1 MSTKAVWR
9 MGAAFALLGILVL
22 LAGCAGGE
30 DASPAPDVNRSEEAT
45 IESGDAAL
53 DAVALGAED
62 DGSQVELAA
71 GQVLEVTLE
80 SNPTTGYGW
89 EVSEVDG
96 AVLAQ
101 EGEAQF
107 QEAPTEGE
115 QVVGAGGVQTFRFT
129 ASPGE
134 TTLTLVYRRS
144 WEKDVDP
151 LETFTVQVTV
161 R

>member
-1 MSTKAVWR
+1 
-9 MGAAFALLGILVL
+9 MGAALALLGMLVL
-22 LAGCAGGE
+22 VAGCAGSEGATTVPE
-30 DASPAPDVNRSEEAT
+30 VNRSGEAT
-45 IESGDAAL
+45 S

-62 DGSQVELAA
+62 DGSEVELAA

-101 EGEAQF
+101 VGEAEF
-107 QEAPTEGE
+107 QEAPREGE
-115 QVVGAGGVQTFRFT
+115 PVVGAGGVQTFRFT

-134 TTLTLVYRRS
+134 TTLTLVYRRA

>member
-1 MSTKAVWR
+1 MSTRAVWR
-9 MGAAFALLGILVL
+9 MGAAFALLALLILV
-22 LAGCAGGE
+22 AGCAGSE
-30 DASPAPDVNRSEEAT
+30 DVSPGPDVNRSGEAT
-45 IESGDAAL
+45 VMPGD
-53 DAVALGAED
+53 VALGAED
-62 DGSQVELAA
+62 DGSEVELAA
-71 GQVLEVTLE
+71 GQTLEVTLE

-134 TTLTLVYRRS
+134 TTLTLVYRRP

-151 LETFTVQVTV
+151 LETFTVHVTV